1 MDKKLGII
9 AVIVFFSLVGI
20 LASLILSMNSTV
32 SPDTLPST
40 PNLSRNNPTNVPSRT
55 SNMPPQR
62 MDKDLFMQLL
72 AFEISKEQAMYFI
85 PVILFTA
92 LGTAAASYYIMSKRT
107 TEDGLDKKEV
117 RKVFLTSLTSP
128 EKEVIE
134 LLFKNNGSVHQY
146 ELTRV
151 SGMTKVQTHRL
162 VERMTSK
169 GIIIKKKIG
178 KVNRIELADNLRI
191 LI

>member
-1 MDKKLGII
+1 
-9 AVIVFFSLVGI
+9 
-20 LASLILSMNSTV
+20 
-32 SPDTLPST
+32 
-40 PNLSRNNPTNVPSRT
+40 
-55 SNMPPQR
+55 
-62 MDKDLFMQLL
+62 MQLL